1 MIRLAIRALAS
12 FRRCVGVV
20 AGAELP
26 GEPDE
31 DEAAALELGRAV
43 PDPDTRVLEPPVL
56 GGADPGALAS
66 GAVAA
71 ARPKS
76 NASLNPASAVIG
88 S

>member
-1 MIRLAIRALAS
+1 MRAFAS

-43 PDPDTRVLEPPVL
+43 PDPDARVLEAAVL
-56 GGADPGALAS
+56 GGCDPGALAR
-66 GAVAA
+66 GTVAA
-71 ARPKS
+71 ARPKP
-76 NASLNPASAVIG
+76 NASLNPASAVIR